1 MIPFLLPFFK
11 TVPFRNGSITR
22 RILKQVVLDI
32 AIPKVEDG
40 INVNAVLPIKCE
52 KAYIK
57 AKESNKPIF
66 LDFTGYTCTNC
77 RWMEINIFEQKDVVK
92 LFDQFILVKL
102 YNSVTPIER

>member
-1 MIPFLLPFFK
+1 MICVTFPNFIADQKQSIARDCVTEPSNIKIILFLLPFFK
-11 TVPFRNGSITR
+11 TVPLRNGSITR

-57 AKESNKPIF
+57 A
-66 LDFTGYTCTNC
+66 DRAGT
-77 RWMEINIFEQKDVVK
+77 R
-92 LFDQFILVKL
+92 
-102 YNSVTPIER
+102 